1 MTVRRSAAYVWAG
14 PTSLMGPLAIALTAP
29 SLRVVAGVLEAQGP
43 GVARLLDLLSPRF
56 AVLAMTLGH
65 VVIARDTAALDETR
79 AHERVHV
86 RQAERWGPVF
96 VPAYLLAS
104 AVAWA
109 TGGDAYAD
117 NPFERAAWRAAP
129 VVPARGPRDGPTS
142 GATVSAG

>member
-1 MTVRRSAAYVWAG
+1 MTGRRWAAYVWAG
-14 PTSLMGPLAIALTAP
+14 PTSLLGLTAIAVTAP
-29 SLRVVAGVLEAQGP
+29 SVRVVAGVLEAQGP
-43 GVARLLDLLSPRF
+43 GVARLLDLLSPRL

-65 VVIARDTAALDETR
+65 VVIARDATALDETR

-86 RQAERWGPVF
+86 RQAECWGPGF

-117 NPFERAAWRAAP
+117 NPFERAAWAAAP
-129 VVPARGPRDGPTS
+129 VVPARGPAP
-142 GATVSAG
+142 GATVSAGGT